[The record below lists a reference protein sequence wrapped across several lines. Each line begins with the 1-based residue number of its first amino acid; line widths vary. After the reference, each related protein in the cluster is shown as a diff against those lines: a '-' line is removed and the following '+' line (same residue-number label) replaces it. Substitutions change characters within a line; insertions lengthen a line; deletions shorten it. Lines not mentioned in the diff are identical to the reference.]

1 MTAAYLVN
9 LIDKIGAFPNLP
21 SVGSETSSREDA
33 MSTAASDRIEYR
45 GVNHVALVC
54 KDMARTVQF
63 YRDVLE
69 MPLVK
74 TLDLPRGMGQH
85 FFFDCGKGDAL
96 AFFWFPDAP
105 DGVEGVS
112 YPKALPGSGSFV
124 TANGSMNHLAF
135 DVPAEKFEAY
145 HARLAAKGVEVTPIR
160 NHDNSPTQ
168 ISKEMNE
175 GVYIRSFYF
184 YDPDGTCLEFAT
196 WTGALTPQDVA
207 HEARL
212 ADGTYA
218 SGVVFADA

>member
-1 MTAAYLVN
+1 MAAQ
-9 LIDKIGAFPNLP
+9 KKPEF
-21 SVGSETSSREDA
+21 
-33 MSTAASDRIEYR
+33 EYR

-54 KDMARTVQF
+54 KDMARTVKF
-63 YRDVLE
+63 YRDVLG

-85 FFFDCGKGDAL
+85 FFFDIGKGDSL

-105 DGVEGVS
+105 DGQAGVS
-112 YPKALPGSGSFV
+112 YPGKLPGEGSFV

-135 DVPAEKFEAY
+135 DVPAEKFEEY
-145 HARLAAKGVEVTPIR
+145 HAKLKAKGVEVTEIR

-184 YDPDGTCLEFAT
+184 YDPDGTCLEFAC
-196 WTGALTPQDVA
+196 WTGALKPSDVA
-207 HEARL
+207 HEAM
-212 ADGTYA
+212 TA
-218 SGVVFADA
+218 SGVKAKGVVFENA